1 MSPAKKIR
9 GMAWRVDRTWT
20 SHKVVT
26 VVLVSELIA
35 AAKREPNPYAIGHY
49 LRAADEIRAAVAD
62 GSSAGDLRRLRS
74 QVEAAFLLP
83 LTRFY
88 RWLDAVTEHA
98 EVTS

>member
-20 SHKVVT
+20 SHEVVT
-26 VVLVSELIA
+26 VVLVSELIS
-35 AAKREPNPYAIGHY
+35 AAKREPNPYAIGHF
-49 LRAADEIRAAVAD
+49 LRAADGIREAVAD
-62 GSSAGDLRRLRS
+62 GSSAGDLRRLRAE
-74 QVEAAFLLP
+74 VVDAVCLP
-83 LTRFY
+83 LPRCY